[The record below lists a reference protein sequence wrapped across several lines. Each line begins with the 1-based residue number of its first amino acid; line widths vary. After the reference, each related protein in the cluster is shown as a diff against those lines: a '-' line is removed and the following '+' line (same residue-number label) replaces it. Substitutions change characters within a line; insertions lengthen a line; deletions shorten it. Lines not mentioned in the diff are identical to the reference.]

1 MPSREAPIRLPV
13 TKIVSQWRK
22 SFGAPPFVI
31 SSPSTM
37 LRTGY
42 ARNPC
47 FDRREKSVLDPS
59 HSFGMTTRLLEIAT
73 ESRRRKREVGGL
85 ILRENLGVSLRCL
98 GAAAYVDG
106 VALCEAKL
114 VAKLHQQFVTTL
126 DRNH

>member
-22 SFGAPPFVI
+22 SFGDPPFVI

-59 HSFGMTTRLLEIAT
+59 HSFGMTT
-73 ESRRRKREVGGL
+73 
-85 ILRENLGVSLRCL
+85 
-98 GAAAYVDG
+98 
-106 VALCEAKL
+106 
-114 VAKLHQQFVTTL
+114 
-126 DRNH
+126 